1 MKYKKK
7 FEEYKKSDANIH
19 QMQEDLHYMD
29 TKIKEKEA
37 NIKRTLNEAKIILK
51 QKKREEEMMACEVNE
66 CQKKLSELEKA
77 ELLSKRYTCNILFLV
92 SFFFK
97 LQYIFL

>member
-1 MKYKKK
+1 
-7 FEEYKKSDANIH
+7 
-19 QMQEDLHYMD
+19 MQEDLHYMD

-37 NIKRTLNEAKIILK
+37 NIKRTLNEAKIILE

-77 ELLSKRYTCNILFLV
+77 ELLSNKVHL
-92 SFFFK
+92 
-97 LQYIFL
+97 